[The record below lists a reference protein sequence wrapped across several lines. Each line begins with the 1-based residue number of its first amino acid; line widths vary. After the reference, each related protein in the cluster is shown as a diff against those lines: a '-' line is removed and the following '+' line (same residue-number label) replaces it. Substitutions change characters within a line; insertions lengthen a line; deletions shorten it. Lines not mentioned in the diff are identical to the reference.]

1 MALVTGGQPAFDL
14 DFSSAGSDSV
24 DLGDSKWQGGTSS
37 DGAFYISL
45 SGGLGVDGHVEIW
58 GDEADPFGADAEAGG
73 GGQYM
78 IQLLTQGFRISP
90 F

>member
-1 MALVTGGQPAFDL
+1 M
-14 DFSSAGSDSV
+14 
-24 DLGDSKWQGGTSS
+24 
-37 DGAFYISL
+37 
-45 SGGLGVDGHVEIW
+45 SGGLGVDGHVKIW
-58 GDEADPFGADAEAGG
+58 SDEDDPFGADAEAGG